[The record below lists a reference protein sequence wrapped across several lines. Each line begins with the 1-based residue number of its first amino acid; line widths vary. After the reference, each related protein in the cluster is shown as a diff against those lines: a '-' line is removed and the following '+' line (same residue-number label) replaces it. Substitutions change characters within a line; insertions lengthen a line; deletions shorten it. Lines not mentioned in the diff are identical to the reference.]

1 MEQAV
6 ASYMTRAAEKLRG
19 HGLVASAMQVFMH
32 TNKFKPGEPFYANH
46 ATVQLEPTADTFQL
60 VACAIRTAQRLWR
73 GGYRYA
79 KAGVI
84 LLDLGPAASAPAQLL
99 PERYKGKSAALM
111 KALDRVNVRHG
122 RGALRPANLSLQPAW
137 GMRRQKLSAEFTT
150 CFEEIMRVSA

>member
-79 KAGVI
+79 KVASSCLI
-84 LLDLGPAASAPAQLL
+84 LGLPLARQRNFYPSAT
-99 PERYKGKSAALM
+99 K
-111 KALDRVNVRHG
+111 
-122 RGALRPANLSLQPAW
+122 ANL
-137 GMRRQKLSAEFTT
+137 RR
-150 CFEEIMRVSA
+150 